1 MSNNYI
7 LVYIFIHRFD
17 SIRNSKL
24 KVSVNGALKGA
35 IDSPVL
41 CNALV
46 SVYVDKNTVSPSLK
60 SNIGKTVFSW
70 L

>member
-1 MSNNYI
+1 MYYDI
-7 LVYIFIHRFD
+7 YRFD

-24 KVSVNGALKGA
+24 KVSVNGALKGE
-35 IDSPVL
+35 IDSPAL

-46 SVYVDKNTVSPSLK
+46 GVYVDKNTVSPSLK
-60 SNIGKTVFSW
+60 SNIGKTVYSW